1 MLIHLDN
8 EYFELI
14 KNETKNIELRL
25 NDEKR
30 RMLRVGDVIEFE
42 NRKDKEKI
50 YCKIIKLHYAENFEK
65 LYNYFANND
74 ILNEQLGNVTCSM
87 LEKFYSKEEQNK
99 YGVVGIEIKKIKEI
113 VYNPSEIAESSINR
127 VVKRAKILLIND
139 NNEVLICNS
148 KNNYFLLGGHVEGD
162 ELDIS
167 CLTRELKEEAG
178 INIDLSSMKFFMFIK
193 YLSKDYPE
201 EGINSLSLANY
212 YYLKSNVSPSLKDT
226 NLTEEEEAGNFRIE
240 QIPLTKIIDVLTDSL
255 EYATR
260 KIVVVDTIEVLKEF
274 IEEYYESINN

>member
-8 EYFELI
+8 EYYELI

-30 RMLRVGDVIEFE
+30 KKLKIGDIIEFE
-42 NRKDKEKI
+42 NRHNQEKI
-50 YCKIIKLHYAENFEK
+50 YCRVVQLHYAETFEK
-65 LYNYFANND
+65 LYDYFKEND
-74 ILNEQLGNVTCSM
+74 IKDEQLGNVSTSL
-87 LEKFYSKEEQNK
+87 LEKFYSKEEQHK

-178 INIDLSSMKFFMFIK
+178 INIDLSSMKFFMSIK

-226 NLTEEEEAGNFRIE
+226 NLTEEETTGNFRIE
-240 QIPLTKIIDVLTDSL
+240 QISLTKIIDVLTDSL

>member
-8 EYFELI
+8 EYYELI

-30 RMLRVGDVIEFE
+30 KKLKIGDIIEFE
-42 NRKDKEKI
+42 NRHNQEKI
-50 YCKIIKLHYAENFEK
+50 YCRVVQLHYAETFEE
-65 LYNYFANND
+65 LYDYFKEND
-74 ILNEQLGNVTCSM
+74 IKDEQLGNVSTSL

-178 INIDLSSMKFFMFIK
+178 INIDLSSMKFFMSIK

-226 NLTEEEEAGNFRIE
+226 NLTEEETTGNFRIE
-240 QIPLTKIIDVLTDSL
+240 QISLTKIIDVLTDSL